1 MPTVLSL
8 NGKECFVPFP
18 LTRKSFLKFA
28 AAFAASPRIA
38 SAKAPRKWYKG
49 NLHTHTLVSD
59 GRAFPVES
67 ALLYRDVGY
76 NFVMFSDHNLVHD
89 AENWVTENNHKRK
102 RFSEAD
108 AKRFA
113 EKYPAFRP
121 QTRTEP
127 DGTTAWRYGTFE
139 ETAKAVD
146 DPGRFLLMS
155 GCEYNDFLKGGYSLH
170 CNAINSFKAHRLKRF
185 AKMRD
190 SFDHM
195 HASFRR
201 LTAGEDALFMVNHPF
216 YWFYDVDP
224 LILADVDELRFFEI
238 DNADSSVPF
247 KRLPEGAYDCDRL
260 WDFALARR
268 ALRGAPPIFAVGT
281 DDTHYYGNLYREIE
295 GRRSTYGN
303 HAFVCVAAES
313 LTPSGIVS
321 AMRKGDFYAS
331 TGVEFSDIRMERGT
345 LSVEVSKAL
354 GKDCRIL
361 FYGTKRNAKLAYS
374 PGKEVSIE
382 SLAAELGV
390 KKPVPAYVGKSR
402 RIAQLPA
409 EAGIV
414 LAEAEGRKASY
425 TLKSDDLYV
434 RAKVVSGKASA
445 WTQPLFA

>member
-1 MPTVLSL
+1 MQ
-8 NGKECFVPFP
+8 FP
-18 LTRKSFLKFA
+18 LTRKLFLKFA
-28 AAFAASPRIA
+28 VAFAASPRIA
-38 SAKAPRKWYKG
+38 AAKTPRKWYKG

-59 GRAFPVES
+59 GRAFPVEA

-89 AENWVTENNHKRK
+89 SENWVTEKNHKRK

-121 QTRTEP
+121 KTRTKP

-139 ETAKAVD
+139 ETAKAVN

-155 GCEYNDFLKGGYSLH
+155 GCEYNDWISNKYQLH
-170 CNAINSFKAHRLKRF
+170 CNAINSFKAHTGKKGCADMWTSFRN
-185 AKMRD
+185 MYD
-190 SFDHM
+190 SF
-195 HASFRR
+195 RNI
-201 LTAGEDALFMVNHPF
+201 TKGEDALFMVNHPF

-224 LILADVDELRFFEI
+224 LILADVDELRFCEI
-238 DNADSSVPF
+238 ANEDASVPF
-247 KRLPEGAYDCDRL
+247 DRLPEGAYDCDKL

-268 ALRGAPPIFAVGT
+268 ALRGAPPIFATGT
-281 DDTHYYGNLYREIE
+281 DDTHYYGHLYKEVE
-295 GRRSTYGN
+295 GKRPTYGN

-331 TGVEFSDIRMERGT
+331 TGVEFSDIRMENGT

-354 GKDCRIL
+354 GKNCRIL
-361 FYGTKRNAKLAYS
+361 FYGTKRNANLAYS

-390 KKPVPAYVGKSR
+390 KKPVPKYVGKSR
-402 RIAQLPA
+402 RIAELPV

-414 LAEAEGRKASY
+414 LYETNGRKASY

-434 RAKVVSGKASA
+434 RAKVVSGKAAA
-445 WTQPLFA
+445 WTQPLFAK

>member
-1 MPTVLSL
+1 MRC
-8 NGKECFVPFP
+8 GMQFP
-18 LTRKSFLKFA
+18 LTRKLFLKFA
-28 AAFAASPRIA
+28 VAFAASPRIA
-38 SAKAPRKWYKG
+38 AAKTPRKWYKG
-49 NLHTHTLVSD
+49 NLHMHTLVSD

-89 AENWVTENNHKRK
+89 SENWVTEKNHKRK

-121 QTRTEP
+121 KTRTEP

-139 ETAKAVD
+139 ETAKAVN

-155 GCEYNDFLKGGYSLH
+155 GCEYNDWISNKYQLH
-170 CNAINSFKAHRLKRF
+170 CNAINSFKAHTGKKGCADMWTSFRN
-185 AKMRD
+185 MYD
-190 SFDHM
+190 SF
-195 HASFRR
+195 RNI
-201 LTAGEDALFMVNHPF
+201 TKGEDALFMVNHPF

-281 DDTHYYGNLYREIE
+281 DDTHYYGHLYKEVE
-295 GRRSTYGN
+295 GKRPTYGN

-331 TGVEFSDIRMERGT
+331 TGVEFSDICMENGT
-345 LSVEVSKAL
+345 LSVEVSKAM
-354 GKDCRIL
+354 GKNCRIL
-361 FYGTKRNAKLAYS
+361 FYGTKRNANLAYS

-390 KKPVPAYVGKSR
+390 KKPVPKYVGKSR
-402 RIAQLPA
+402 RIAELPV

-414 LAEAEGRKASY
+414 LYETNGRKASY

-434 RAKVVSGKASA
+434 RAKVVSGKAAA
-445 WTQPLFA
+445 WTQPLFAK

>member
-1 MPTVLSL
+1 MPTVPSP
-8 NGKECFVPFP
+8 NGKECLVPFP

-38 SAKAPRKWYKG
+38 SAKALRKWYKG

-89 AENWVTENNHKRK
+89 AENWVTEKNHKRK

-121 QTRTEP
+121 ETRTEP

-155 GCEYNDFLKGGYSLH
+155 GCEYNDSLKGGYSLH

-238 DNADSSVPF
+238 VNGDASVPF
-247 KRLPEGAYDCDRL
+247 NRLPEGAYDCDKL
-260 WDFALARR
+260 WDFALAKR
-268 ALRGAPPIFAVGT
+268 ALRGAPPIFATGT
-281 DDTHYYGNLYREIE
+281 DDTHYYGHLYKEAE
-295 GRRSTYGN
+295 GKRSTYGN
-303 HAFVCVAAES
+303 HAIGACKFVVHKRLTKPFKLCKAFAFFPLWNDHDRGMQSNTCDLLCILRWNPIVRNNQHASFKMQNLACLCKCSALNGNVVA
-313 LTPSGIVS
+313 
-321 AMRKGDFYAS
+321 
-331 TGVEFSDIRMERGT
+331 
-345 LSVEVSKAL
+345 
-354 GKDCRIL
+354 IL
-361 FYGTKRNAKLAYS
+361 RQIH
-374 PGKEVSIE
+374 V
-382 SLAAELGV
+382 
-390 KKPVPAYVGKSR
+390 
-402 RIAQLPA
+402 
-409 EAGIV
+409 
-414 LAEAEGRKASY
+414 
-425 TLKSDDLYV
+425 
-434 RAKVVSGKASA
+434 
-445 WTQPLFA
+445 